1 MEYLNQRY
9 RMQQEQD
16 LLQTVQEMEAA
27 VTHLRQF
34 AATALRVSAMGAM
47 AESKATTIASVK
59 LTEEG
64 WLVISLPVM
73 LPHRGE
79 KDPARFLD
87 EPLRSAIRDY
97 FCDKPLPKFR
107 DCVLVYE
114 QIYDAAYPRRRVT
127 DHDNLELKHCQ
138 DVLEAA
144 FLTNDTALLCSAFL
158 CSHMGKNPGT
168 RIWILT
174 PEQFPKWLCAHKNAW
189 ENSQNMEI

>member
-16 LLQTVQEMEAA
+16 LLQTVQEMAAA

-79 KDPARFLD
+79 KDSARFLD
-87 EPLRSAIRDY
+87 EPLRSSIRNY
-97 FCDKPLPKFR
+97 FRDKPLPKFQ

-158 CSHMGKNPGT
+158 CSHMGKDPGT
-168 RIWILT
+168 RIWIL
-174 PEQFPKWLCAHKNAW
+174 PSEQFPKWLCAHKNAW

>member
-47 AESKATTIASVK
+47 AESNATTIASVK

-64 WLVISLPVM
+64 WLAISLPVM

-87 EPLRSAIRDY
+87 EPLRTAIRD
-97 FCDKPLPKFR
+97 FFRNKPLPKFR
-107 DCVLVYE
+107 VCVLVYE
-114 QIYDAAYPRRRVT
+114 QIYDAAYPRRKVT

-158 CSHMGKNPGT
+158 CSHMGKDPGT
-168 RIWILT
+168 RIWIL
-174 PEQFPKWLCAHKNAW
+174 PSEQFPKWLCAHKNAW